1 MREIFNFHLE
11 NFAVHLWR
19 VSEINFFFWIDARR
33 QDRALPSP
41 LSKKYFLI
49 YNFFFSFL
57 RTRLIKTEFCN
68 NTTQWITIHKMVTTI
83 REGSCFFGLRVWEVQ
98 FYIELMKK
106 QTWVKRVLFKIK
118 TWLRIMKG
126 LRRSKLIHEVRVYF
140 ISQTIISEWLKG
152 YTCENS
158 NFNKKY
164 NFSVVVNNLRY
175 IPDG

>member
-1 MREIFNFHLE
+1 MYRKFKKYL
-11 NFAVHLWR
+11 
-19 VSEINFFFWIDARR
+19 FFWIDARR

-49 YNFFFSFL
+49 YIFFSFL

-68 NTTQWITIHKMVTTI
+68 NTTQWIIIHKMVTKI

-106 QTWVKRVLFKIK
+106 QIWAKRVLLKK
-118 TWLRIMKG
+118 TTWPRIMKG

-152 YTCENS
+152 YTYENS

-164 NFSVVVNNLRY
+164 NFSVVVNNLHY